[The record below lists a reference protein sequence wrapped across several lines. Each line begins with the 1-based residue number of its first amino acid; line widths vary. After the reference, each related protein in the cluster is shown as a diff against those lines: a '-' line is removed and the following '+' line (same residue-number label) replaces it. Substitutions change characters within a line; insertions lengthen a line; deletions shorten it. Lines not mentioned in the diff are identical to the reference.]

1 MCTAL
6 AIAPQQKTANLF
18 QLCDLYGRTKITYYP
33 SVPGPIIEGHSS
45 GSSLQYQG
53 PEGNWTF
60 HGSEI
65 THEHTSLGHL
75 LSVVLRT
82 ESGTAPITFWLFLP
96 PVVLD
101 DTDSQTFTTYGVK
114 NGSHVQRPSQQIS
127 YEMERFFGDA
137 KA

>member
-1 MCTAL
+1 M
-6 AIAPQQKTANLF
+6 
-18 QLCDLYGRTKITYYP
+18 
-33 SVPGPIIEGHSS
+33 
-45 GSSLQYQG
+45 
-53 PEGNWTF
+53 
-60 HGSEI
+60 
-65 THEHTSLGHL
+65 
-75 LSVVLRT
+75 RT

-137 KA
+137 KAVMLPL